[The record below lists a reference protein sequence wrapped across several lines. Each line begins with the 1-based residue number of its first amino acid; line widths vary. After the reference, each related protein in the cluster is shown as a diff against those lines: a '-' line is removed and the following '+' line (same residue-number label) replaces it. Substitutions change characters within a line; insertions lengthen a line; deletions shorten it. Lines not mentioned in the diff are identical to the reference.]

1 MVASFGA
8 AALTYYLLTGRKIPY
23 RAILVVQL
31 ANGFAGKLLP
41 LGIGGIGLNVL
52 FLESKVRNYTSAAAT
67 VTVNNVLGF
76 VGNIVLLMITIVVG
90 REALH
95 WQYHRYDSYVAIG
108 LLIAILVLIVAY
120 HLKLEVRKAFRR
132 YFQLVLAILKHP
144 IVLSEALLSSMIL
157 TTCFAAA
164 FWFCSQATGL
174 SISFVESFVIFT
186 FGMAVAAGT
195 PTPGGIGGAE
205 AALTAGLIA
214 AGASPSASLATAL
227 LYRLVTYWVPLVLG
241 FAVFESISGQLLP
254 ELALIKKK
262 GHNKRHV

>member
-1 MVASFGA
+1 
-8 AALTYYLLTGRKIPY
+8 LTYYFLTGRKIPY
-23 RAILVVQL
+23 HAILAVQL

-76 VGNIVLLMITIVVG
+76 VGNIILLMVAIVVG
-90 REALH
+90 REAMH
-95 WQYHRYDSYVAIG
+95 WQYHRYDSYVLAAVIVATLG
-108 LLIAILVLIVAY
+108 LVIAYHFKLRVRSVLRRYLGLVLG
-120 HLKLEVRKAFRR
+120 
-132 YFQLVLAILKHP
+132 ILKHP
-144 IVLSEALLSSMIL
+144 VILSEALLSSMVL
-157 TTCFAAA
+157 TACFAAA
-164 FWFCSQATGL
+164 FWFCGQATGL
-174 SISFVESFVIFT
+174 TINFAESFIIFT

-214 AGASPSASLATAL
+214 AGVSPSASLATAL

-241 FAVFESISGQLLP
+241 FAVFEGVSGQLLP
-254 ELALIKKK
+254 ELAIIKKR
-262 GHNKRHV
+262 GHNKRHAKRI